1 MNVVK
6 HNLTHSQPWLS
17 AHSGVMISDTMKQ
30 IPMQRSSLLRS
41 ILRALYW
48 QRSPQATQE
57 HSQAYNSLKWV
68 PRNFVRMSVI
78 CSIFAGLLYNLPSAL
93 ANPLD
98 RQVLSAVQLDA
109 QNKANYTA
117 ILPTGRSATPVGTI
131 NGTPNFPT
139 MVAAYGDDVAVLA
152 NGATPFQTITF
163 YDGKTLQRIDR
174 LAAFSKVAPAQAM
187 AFATPGGSGIAINPQ
202 HAGAAGVVY
211 VPEEDASLK
220 TAQAKASL
228 AAESNPKVI
237 STSVLSHSD
246 FFQGLAAGPD
256 GTFYATGGNS
266 DQAVALR
273 NIQGKITVIH
283 QYSLQWQAFPKD
295 QYPYQYQGNHQ
306 KKYLFYP
313 DSVVVGPENKHLYV
327 TGMLANSLARINIA
341 TGKTEYVNVGAYPF
355 AVTLADSGQHLVV
368 SDWAGNG
375 VVVLNRQSMQV
386 LGEIPTGPAVGS
398 STVAAGVHPTAMVAV
413 PNSPNVFVADA
424 NIDKVVEVDT
434 KNLRPLQV
442 IDDSPY
448 PDAPPG
454 SYPDGLAVAD
464 GRLYVANAGNNDV
477 AVYDIHTGKRLGLIP
492 TAWYP
497 TSLSIANDALYISC
511 AKGLGSGPNLQSQ
524 WIGNMMHGV
533 IQKVALK
540 DIPAHL
546 AEWTKTALHNDGFTL
561 EQRNVRNKENVE
573 TTAYLRKHI
582 HYVVFILRENKTFD
596 EDLGDYK
603 PAGKWADP
611 HFDLYN
617 QKELPNLYNLA
628 GHYALLAN
636 FMADGEVTAQG
647 HQWTDGASDSDVV
660 QRLWPEYYSNRGLLW
675 NAGPGGT
682 SSLKPKA
689 AGAHNPYVIYQPLGD
704 HTNPW
709 ISYPEKL
716 YLFNDLL
723 QHHVS
728 FEDFGENVTR
738 RRDGVI
744 RAGLLQH
751 MDVRYPYWNRMILD
765 TDREKLAEQWLKSH
779 PGAKFPHFIYI
790 WLPDDHTAGLSPC
803 YYTPDYYVAN
813 NDYATAKFIHYLST
827 TPQWK
832 HMAIFLSE
840 DDAQSG
846 ADHINGHR
854 TLALVISP
862 WVRKGMLNT
871 QLDSQVNIVKT
882 IEATLDL
889 PPMSQWDAN
898 ASVIGDIWTDHPD
911 FAPTPAVLP
920 IQVPVSFN
928 AGKCSNRTLL
938 RREAGATGHILTAKW
953 LKAHTDPHGQH
964 LAPVSTESAYTP
976 TSLLKVS
983 GPEQLKQEWIASKG
997 VKSYE
1002 HFMAYLHHYA
1012 QVHGTTIASYEA
1024 NEGKLH

>member
-1 MNVVK
+1 MN
-6 HNLTHSQPWLS
+6 N
-17 AHSGVMISDTMKQ
+17 MIAK
-30 IPMQRSSLLRS
+30 
-41 ILRALYW
+41 A
-48 QRSPQATQE
+48 
-57 HSQAYNSLKWV
+57 
-68 PRNFVRMSVI
+68 VI
-78 CSIFAGLLYNLPSAL
+78 CVILAGPLCYLPSAL
-93 ANPLD
+93 ANPLN
-98 RQVLSAVQLDA
+98 RHVLSSVQLDS
-109 QNKANYTA
+109 QNIANYTA
-117 ILPTGRSATPVGTI
+117 TLPTGRIVTPVGAI

-139 MVAAYGDDVAVLA
+139 MVAADGNRIAVLA

-163 YDGKTLQRIDR
+163 YDGNNLRRVDR
-174 LAAFSKVAPAQAM
+174 LAAFSKVAPVQPM
-187 AFATPGGSGIAINPQ
+187 AYATPGGSGIAINPQ

-211 VPEEDASLK
+211 IPKEGVALK
-220 TAQAKASL
+220 IAQAKATL
-228 AAESNPKVI
+228 AAESDSQAIPSSVI
-237 STSVLSHSD
+237 SHSD
-246 FFQGLAAGPD
+246 FFQGLTAGPD
-256 GTFYATGGNS
+256 GTFYATGGDS
-266 DQAVALR
+266 DQVVALR
-273 NIQGKITVIH
+273 SVQGKVEVIH
-283 QYSLQWQAFPKD
+283 RYPLQWQAFPKD
-295 QYPYQYQGNHQ
+295 QYPYQYQGNQQ

-313 DSVVVGPENKHLYV
+313 DSVVVGPQNKHLYV
-327 TGMLANSLARINIA
+327 TGMLANSLARISIA
-341 TGKTEYVNVGAYPF
+341 SGKTEYVNVGAYPF
-355 AVTLADSGQHLVV
+355 AVALADNGQRLVV

-375 VVVLNRQSMQV
+375 VVVLDRQRLKV
-386 LGEIPTGPAVGS
+386 LGGIPTGPAVGP

-413 PNSPNVFVADA
+413 PDSPDVFVADA
-424 NIDKVVEVDT
+424 NVDKVVEVDT
-434 KNLRPLQV
+434 QNLRPLQV
-442 IDDSPY
+442 VDDSPY

-464 GRLYVANAGNNDV
+464 GKLYVANAGNNDV
-477 AVYDIHTGKRLGLIP
+477 AVYDIRTGKRLGLIP

-497 TSLSIANDALYISC
+497 TSLTVANGALYISC
-511 AKGLGSGPNLQSQ
+511 AKGLGAGPNLQWQ
-524 WIGNMMHGV
+524 YIGNMMHGV
-533 IQKVALK
+533 IQKVALQE
-540 DIPAHL
+540 IPAHL
-546 AEWTKTALHNDGFTL
+546 ADWTEKSLHNDGFTSA
-561 EQRNVRNKENVE
+561 QRSARHEGNVK
-573 TTAYLRKHI
+573 TTTYLRKHI

-596 EDLGDYK
+596 EDLGDYTA
-603 PAGKWADP
+603 AGKWADP

-628 GHYALLAN
+628 HHYALFGN

-675 NAGPGGT
+675 NAGPGGS
-682 SSLKPKA
+682 SSLKPTA
-689 AGAHNPYVIYQPLGD
+689 QGAHNPYDIYQPLGD

-723 QHHVS
+723 EHHIR

-744 RAGLLQH
+744 RSGLLQH
-751 MDVRYPYWNRMILD
+751 MDVRYPYWDRMILD
-765 TDREKLAEQWLKSH
+765 TARVRLAEHWLKAH
-779 PGAKFPHFIYI
+779 PGVKFPHFIYI
-790 WLPDDHTAGLSPC
+790 WIPDDHTAGLSPC
-803 YYTPDYYVAN
+803 YYAPDYYVAN

-832 HMAIFLSE
+832 HMAIFLTE

-854 TLALVISP
+854 TFALVISP
-862 WVRKGMLNT
+862 WGKKGVLETHLN
-871 QLDSQVNIVKT
+871 SQVNIVKT
-882 IEATLDL
+882 IEATLGL

-898 ASVIGDIWTDHPD
+898 ASVIAGIWTDHPD

-928 AGKCSNRTLL
+928 PGKCSNRTLL
-938 RREAGATGHILTAKW
+938 RREAGATGHMLTAEW
-953 LKAHTDPHGQH
+953 LKAHTDPHGRR
-964 LAPVSTESAYTP
+964 LAPVSAANAYTP

-997 VKSYE
+997 VKSYD

-1012 QVHGTTIASYEA
+1012 QVHGATIASYEA